1 MKIGV
6 LKETKKGEM
15 RVSISPNIA
24 KQLVENGFDVVVEED
39 AGLSSKFKNSD
50 YRNIGA
56 TVEKRGVVYKESDIL
71 IKINQF

>member
-1 MKIGV
+1 
-6 LKETKKGEM
+6 M

-24 KQLVENGFDVVVEED
+24 KQLVEKGFDVVVEED